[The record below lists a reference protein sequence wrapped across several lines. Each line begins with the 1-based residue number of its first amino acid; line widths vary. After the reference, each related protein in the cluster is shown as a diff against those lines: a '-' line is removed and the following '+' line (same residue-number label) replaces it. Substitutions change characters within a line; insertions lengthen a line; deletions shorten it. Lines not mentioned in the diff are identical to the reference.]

1 MSVTIKG
8 LIDRVARDLIDVR
21 HVRWSRPEL
30 MDFVNDAISAM
41 VIRRPDLSR
50 TTAMI
55 ESSSYQVSLPA
66 DAYQILAVNHINQQA
81 AQFVNI
87 HKLNQLYPEWRKTAG
102 VPVCWTRN
110 ELDETTLFLYP
121 SPQAPVNV
129 ELVYSRTLQVASESD
144 VFPLPEIYLG
154 VVSDFVMYRA
164 YNKDSQNPAEGQKAQ
179 LHLQAFAT
187 ALGDKTVTDNAKAQ
201 MIQSSEGAR

>member
-102 VPVCWTRN
+102 VP
-110 ELDETTLFLYP
+110 
-121 SPQAPVNV
+121 A
-129 ELVYSRTLQVASESD
+129 
-144 VFPLPEIYLG
+144 
-154 VVSDFVMYRA
+154 
-164 YNKDSQNPAEGQKAQ
+164 
-179 LHLQAFAT
+179 
-187 ALGDKTVTDNAKAQ
+187 
-201 MIQSSEGAR
+201 